1 MYICNYY
8 RYFYIWLTVTLAYK
22 IKEKNRMKTLKLNR
36 KGVSPII
43 ATLLLIVI
51 AVAAAVVTYSFVM
64 GFLTPGGTTTPQ
76 GILSVDS
83 YHFNG
88 TELTAYIR
96 NSGQTVTCSAV
107 YLNGVQLTVTNNYT
121 ISPLTAG
128 TATTLTIN
136 STVWSSGQNT
146 IKIVC
151 TDTTQYSFL
160 VTK

>member
-1 MYICNYY
+1 
-8 RYFYIWLTVTLAYK
+8 
-22 IKEKNRMKTLKLNR
+22 MKTLKLNQ

-83 YHFNG
+83 YNFDSG
-88 TELTAYIR
+88 TDATLTAYIR

-107 YLNGVQLTVTNNYT
+107 YVNGQLLPTGNY
-121 ISPLTAG
+121 SS
-128 TATTLTIN
+128 TLTFTANQAVTLIIYDTTSSN
-136 STVWSSGQNT
+136 STCWTQGQNT

-151 TDTTQYSFL
+151 TDTTQYSFIT
-160 VTK
+160 TKP